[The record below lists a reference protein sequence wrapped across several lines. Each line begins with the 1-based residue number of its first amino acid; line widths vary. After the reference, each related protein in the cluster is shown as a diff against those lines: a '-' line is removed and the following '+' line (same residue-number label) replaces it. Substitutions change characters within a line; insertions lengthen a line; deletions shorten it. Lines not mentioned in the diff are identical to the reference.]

1 MIKKLLFVISLVIFK
16 LFFSQEGYSDYYKL
30 RLKYENFEENNT
42 KAFPYIQPYINK
54 AKRERDFEKLVQ
66 GYKDGVFY
74 SSSNEKK
81 LIYADSTIWAAK
93 LSENKDLISTAYIE
107 KGVVYYY
114 HYKRFQ
120 AALNEYLQAYEYS
133 KNTKNDFL
141 KYQNLYHIGVVKSYL
156 GYYEEASKL
165 FEQCITYYNPK
176 SKSGLHPNE
185 FYNNKKGYLNS
196 LHQLIICYR
205 NLQKSKEASLAIQT
219 GLDEVGNDNDYAQE
233 KGYFLLA
240 KGIAEYDEKEYT
252 LAADAL
258 KQSIPPIK
266 KAGDF
271 ARLSVDYFYVGKS
284 YAGLKRNTESIL
296 YFRKV
301 DSIFQKHQFILPELR
316 ENYEILIKHYKKE
329 GDQGQQ
335 LYFTGQL
342 LKADSIISKD
352 FIYLS
357 GKIHKEFDTRTLLDE
372 KSKLEKANSWG
383 SVIIGGLI
391 MIAIVLLILLIIRYR
406 REKNIQQKYIL
417 LEERFSLQQSLA
429 SEKPLVSMELEE
441 KKTGLDENKVEE
453 LLTKLKIFEAKKEY
467 TQKGLTINKL
477 AGQLGTNSNYLSQV
491 INDCKGVNFNKY
503 LSELRINYITG
514 LLFENKEYLKYRI
527 ETLAKECGIASRQN
541 FSDLFYEINGIR
553 PTDFIRKRR
562 QELDNKN
569 NFSAFNPA

>member
-1 MIKKLLFVISLVIFK
+1 VIKKLLFILVLVIFK
-16 LFFSQEGYSDYYKL
+16 LSFSQEGYSDYYKL

-42 KAFPYIQPYINK
+42 QAFPYIQPYINK
-54 AKRERDFEKLVQ
+54 AKKEKNFEKLVQ

-74 SSSNEKK
+74 SSSNEQK
-81 LIYADSTIWAAK
+81 LIYADSTVWAAQQ
-93 LSENKDLISTAYIE
+93 SGDKDLISTAYLE

-120 AALNEYLQAYEYS
+120 AALNEYLLAYEYS
-133 KNTKNDFL
+133 KDTKNDFL

-165 FEQCITYYNPK
+165 FEQCIAYYGPK

-185 FYNNKKGYLNS
+185 VYNNKKGYLNS

-205 NLQKSKEASLAIQT
+205 NLHKPDQADKAIHT
-219 GLDEVGNDNDYAQE
+219 GLQQVGANGEYSQE
-233 KGYFLLA
+233 KGYFQLA
-240 KGIAEYDEKEYT
+240 KGISEFDRKDYITAVD
-252 LAADAL
+252 DL
-258 KQSIPPIK
+258 KQSVFPMK
-266 KAGDF
+266 KSGDF
-271 ARLSVDYFYVGKS
+271 ARLSVGYFYIGKS
-284 YAGLKRNTESIL
+284 LAGLKKDTESIM

-301 DSIFQKHQFILPELR
+301 DSIFQKHQFILPDLR
-316 ENYEILIKHYKKE
+316 ENYEILIKHYKEE
-329 GDQGQQ
+329 GNQGEQ

-357 GKIHKEFDTRTLLDE
+357 SKIHKEFDTKTLLEE

-383 SVIIGGLI
+383 NIIIVSL
-391 MIAIVLLILLIIRYR
+391 IVLAIILSILLVIRYR
-406 REKNIQQKYIL
+406 REKDIQQKYIL
-417 LEERFSLQQSLA
+417 LEEKFSLHQNSVPEKSLLNIDA
-429 SEKPLVSMELEE
+429 EE

-467 TQKGLTINKL
+467 TQKGLTIHKL

-503 LSELRINYITG
+503 LSELRINYITA

-553 PTDFIRKRR
+553 PTDFIRKRK
-562 QELDNKN
+562 QELDSKN
-569 NFSAFNPA
+569 SFSAFNPA

>member
-1 MIKKLLFVISLVIFK
+1 MIKKFLFIISLVIFK

-30 RLKYENFEENNT
+30 RLKYENFEENNVQ
-42 KAFPYIQPYINK
+42 AFPYIQPYINK
-54 AKRERDFEKLVQ
+54 AKKEKNYEKLIQ

-74 SSSNEKK
+74 SSSNENK
-81 LIYADSTIWAAK
+81 LIYADSAISAAK

-141 KYQNLYHIGVVKSYL
+141 KYQTLYHIGVVKSYL

-165 FEQCITYYNPK
+165 FGQCIAYYQPK
-176 SKSGLHPNE
+176 SKSNLHPNE
-185 FYNNKKGYLNS
+185 IYNNKKGYLNS

-205 NLQKSKEASLAIQT
+205 NLQKSDEENLAIQT
-219 GLDEVGNDNDYAQE
+219 GLKEVGDDSDYTQE
-233 KGYFLLA
+233 KGYFLLS
-240 KGIAEYDEKEYT
+240 KGISEYDEKKF
-252 LAADAL
+252 LSAADHL
-258 KQSIPPIK
+258 KQSVQPIK
-266 KAGDF
+266 NSGDF

-284 YAGLKRNTESIL
+284 YAGLKKDAESIS
-296 YFRKV
+296 YFKKV

-335 LYFTGQL
+335 LYFTSQL

-357 GKIHKEFDTRTLLDE
+357 SKIHKEYDTKTLLEE

-383 SVIIGGLI
+383 SFIIGGLVFVALI
-391 MIAIVLLILLIIRYR
+391 LLILLIIRYR
-406 REKNIQQKYIL
+406 REKNIQHKYVL
-417 LEERFSLQQSLA
+417 LEEKFSQQQNLIFEKSLVPV
-429 SEKPLVSMELEE
+429 EIEE

-453 LLTKLKIFEAKKEY
+453 LLRKLKIFEEKKEY

-477 AGQLGTNSNYLSQV
+477 AGQMGTNSNYLSQV
-491 INDCKGVNFNKY
+491 INDCKGMNFNKY
-503 LSELRINYITG
+503 LSELRINYITA

>member
-1 MIKKLLFVISLVIFK
+1 MIKKLLFILVLVIFK
-16 LFFSQEGYSDYYKL
+16 LSFSQEGYSDYYKL

-42 KAFPYIQPYINK
+42 QAFPYIQPYINK
-54 AKRERDFEKLVQ
+54 AKKEKNFEKLVQ

-74 SSSNEKK
+74 SSSNEQK
-81 LIYADSTIWAAK
+81 LIYADSTVWAAQQ
-93 LSENKDLISTAYIE
+93 SGDKDLISTAYLE

-120 AALNEYLQAYEYS
+120 AALNEYLLAYEYS
-133 KNTKNDFL
+133 KDTKNDFL

-165 FEQCITYYNPK
+165 FEQCIAYYGPK

-185 FYNNKKGYLNS
+185 VYNNKKGYLNS

-205 NLQKSKEASLAIQT
+205 NLHKTDQADKAIHT
-219 GLDEVGNDNDYAQE
+219 GLEQVGANGEYSQE
-233 KGYFLLA
+233 KGYFQLA
-240 KGIAEYDEKEYT
+240 KGISEFDKKDYITAVD
-252 LAADAL
+252 DL
-258 KQSIPPIK
+258 KQSVFPMK
-266 KAGDF
+266 KSGDF
-271 ARLSVDYFYVGKS
+271 ARLSVGYFYIGKS
-284 YAGLKRNTESIL
+284 FAGLKKDTESIV

-301 DSIFQKHQFILPELR
+301 DSIFQKHQFILPDLR
-316 ENYEILIKHYKKE
+316 ENYEILIKHYKEE
-329 GDQGQQ
+329 GNQGEQ

-357 GKIHKEFDTRTLLDE
+357 SKIHKEFDTKTLLEE

-383 SVIIGGLI
+383 NIIIVSL
-391 MIAIVLLILLIIRYR
+391 IVLAIILTILLVIRYR
-406 REKNIQQKYIL
+406 REKDIQQKYIL
-417 LEERFSLQQSLA
+417 LEEKFSLHQNSVPEKSLLNIDA
-429 SEKPLVSMELEE
+429 EE

-467 TQKGLTINKL
+467 TQKGLTIHKL

-503 LSELRINYITG
+503 LSELRINYITA

-553 PTDFIRKRR
+553 PTDFIRKRK
-562 QELDNKN
+562 QELDSKN
-569 NFSAFNPA
+569 SFSAFNPA

>member
-1 MIKKLLFVISLVIFK
+1 M
-16 LFFSQEGYSDYYKL
+16 
-30 RLKYENFEENNT
+30 KYENFDENNIQ
-42 KAFPYIQPYINK
+42 AFPYIQPYINK
-54 AKRERDFEKLVQ
+54 AKKEKNYEKLVQ

-74 SSSNEKK
+74 SSSNERK
-81 LIYADSTIWAAK
+81 LVYADSAIWAAQ

-114 HYKRFQ
+114 HYKKFQ
-120 AALNEYLQAYEYS
+120 AALNEYLLAYEYS
-133 KNTKNDFL
+133 KDTKNEFL

-165 FEQCITYYNPK
+165 FEECIAYYHPK
-176 SKSGLHPNE
+176 TKSGLHPNE
-185 FYNNKKGYLNS
+185 IYNNKKGYLNS

-205 NLQKSKEASLAIQT
+205 NLKKSDKEDLAIKT
-219 GLDEVGNDNDYAQE
+219 GLSEVGNDDDYVQE
-233 KGYFLLA
+233 KGYFLLS
-240 KGIAEYDEKEYT
+240 KGISEYDEKKYL
-252 LAADAL
+252 LASDHL
-258 KQSIPPIK
+258 KQSLPPLK
-266 KAGDF
+266 KSGDF
-271 ARLSVDYFYVGKS
+271 ARLSVNFFYIGKS
-284 YAGLKRNTESIL
+284 YAGLKKNEESIS

-329 GDQGQQ
+329 GNQGQQ
-335 LYFTGQL
+335 LYFTSQL

-357 GKIHKEFDTRTLLDE
+357 SKIHKEFDTRTLLEE

-383 SVIIGGLI
+383 NIIIGSLI
-391 MIAIVLLILLIIRYR
+391 LVAIILLILLIVRYR

-417 LEERFSLQQSLA
+417 LEEKFSLQQNAL
-429 SEKPLVSMELEE
+429 SEESFINMDIEE
-441 KKTGLDENKVEE
+441 KKIGLDENKVEE
-453 LLTKLKIFEAKKEY
+453 LLTKLKIFEDKKEY

-503 LSELRINYITG
+503 LSELRINYITT

>member
-1 MIKKLLFVISLVIFK
+1 MIKKLLFILVLVIFK
-16 LFFSQEGYSDYYKL
+16 LSFSQEGYSDYYKL

-42 KAFPYIQPYINK
+42 QAFPYIQPYINK
-54 AKRERDFEKLVQ
+54 AKKEKNFEKLVQ

-74 SSSNEKK
+74 SSSNEQK
-81 LIYADSTIWAAK
+81 LIYADSAVWAAQQ
-93 LSENKDLISTAYIE
+93 SGDKDLISTAYLE

-120 AALNEYLQAYEYS
+120 AALNEYLLAYEYS
-133 KNTKNDFL
+133 KDTKNDFL

-165 FEQCITYYNPK
+165 FEQCIAYYGPK

-185 FYNNKKGYLNS
+185 VYNNKKGYLNS

-205 NLQKSKEASLAIQT
+205 NLHKTDLADKAIHT
-219 GLDEVGNDNDYAQE
+219 GLEQVGANGEYSQE
-233 KGYFLLA
+233 KGYFQLA
-240 KGIAEYDEKEYT
+240 KGISEFDRKDYITAVD
-252 LAADAL
+252 DL
-258 KQSIPPIK
+258 KQSVFPMK
-266 KAGDF
+266 KSGDF
-271 ARLSVDYFYVGKS
+271 ARLSVGYFYIGKS
-284 YAGLKRNTESIL
+284 FAGLKKDTESIV

-301 DSIFQKHQFILPELR
+301 DSIFQKHQFILPDLR
-316 ENYEILIKHYKKE
+316 ENYEILIKHYKEE
-329 GDQGQQ
+329 GNQGEQ

-357 GKIHKEFDTRTLLDE
+357 SKIHKEFDTKTLLEE

-383 SVIIGGLI
+383 NIIIVSL
-391 MIAIVLLILLIIRYR
+391 IVLAIILTILLVIRYR
-406 REKNIQQKYIL
+406 REKDIQQKYIL
-417 LEERFSLQQSLA
+417 LEEKFSLHQNSVPEKSLLNIDA
-429 SEKPLVSMELEE
+429 EE

-467 TQKGLTINKL
+467 TQKGLTIHKL

-503 LSELRINYITG
+503 LSELRINYITA

-553 PTDFIRKRR
+553 PTDFIRKRK
-562 QELDNKN
+562 QELDSKN
-569 NFSAFNPA
+569 SFSAFNPA

>member
-1 MIKKLLFVISLVIFK
+1 MIKKLLFILVLVIFK
-16 LFFSQEGYSDYYKL
+16 LSFSQEGYSDYYKL

-42 KAFPYIQPYINK
+42 QAFPYIQPYINK
-54 AKRERDFEKLVQ
+54 AKKEKNFEKLVQ

-74 SSSNEKK
+74 SSSNEQK
-81 LIYADSTIWAAK
+81 LIYADSTVWAAQQ
-93 LSENKDLISTAYIE
+93 SGDKDLISTAYLE

-120 AALNEYLQAYEYS
+120 AALNEYLLAYEYS
-133 KNTKNDFL
+133 KDTKNDFL

-165 FEQCITYYNPK
+165 FEQCIAYYGPK

-185 FYNNKKGYLNS
+185 VYNNKKGYLNS

-205 NLQKSKEASLAIQT
+205 NLHKPDQADKAIHT
-219 GLDEVGNDNDYAQE
+219 GLQQVGANGEYSQE
-233 KGYFLLA
+233 KGYFQLA
-240 KGIAEYDEKEYT
+240 KGISEFDRKDYITAVD
-252 LAADAL
+252 DL
-258 KQSIPPIK
+258 KQSVFPMK
-266 KAGDF
+266 KSGDF
-271 ARLSVDYFYVGKS
+271 ARLSVGYFYIGKS
-284 YAGLKRNTESIL
+284 LAGLKKDTESIM

-301 DSIFQKHQFILPELR
+301 DSIFQKHQFILPDLR
-316 ENYEILIKHYKKE
+316 ENYEILIKHYKEE
-329 GDQGQQ
+329 GNQGEQ

-357 GKIHKEFDTRTLLDE
+357 SKIHKEFDTKTLLEE

-383 SVIIGGLI
+383 NIIIVSL
-391 MIAIVLLILLIIRYR
+391 IVLAIILSILLVIRYR
-406 REKNIQQKYIL
+406 REKDIQQKYIL
-417 LEERFSLQQSLA
+417 LEEKFSLHQNSVPEKSLLNIDA
-429 SEKPLVSMELEE
+429 EE

-467 TQKGLTINKL
+467 TQKGLTIHKL

-503 LSELRINYITG
+503 LSELRINYITA

-553 PTDFIRKRR
+553 PTDFIRKRK
-562 QELDNKN
+562 QELDSKN
-569 NFSAFNPA
+569 SFSAFNPA

>member
-1 MIKKLLFVISLVIFK
+1 MIKKLLFILVLVIFK
-16 LFFSQEGYSDYYKL
+16 LSFSQEGYSDYYKL

-42 KAFPYIQPYINK
+42 QAFPYIQPYINK
-54 AKRERDFEKLVQ
+54 AKKEKNFEKLVQ

-74 SSSNEKK
+74 SSSNEQK
-81 LIYADSTIWAAK
+81 LIYADSTVWAAQQ
-93 LSENKDLISTAYIE
+93 SGDKDLISTAYLE

-120 AALNEYLQAYEYS
+120 AALNEYLLAYEYS
-133 KNTKNDFL
+133 KDTKNDFL

-165 FEQCITYYNPK
+165 FEQCISYYGPK

-185 FYNNKKGYLNS
+185 VYNNKKGYLNS

-205 NLQKSKEASLAIQT
+205 NLHKTDLADKAIHT
-219 GLDEVGNDNDYAQE
+219 GLEQVGANGEYSQE
-233 KGYFLLA
+233 KGYFQLA
-240 KGIAEYDEKEYT
+240 KGISEFDRKDYITAVD
-252 LAADAL
+252 DL
-258 KQSIPPIK
+258 KQSVFPMK
-266 KAGDF
+266 KSGDF
-271 ARLSVDYFYVGKS
+271 ARLSVGYFYIGKS
-284 YAGLKRNTESIL
+284 LAGLKKDTESIV

-301 DSIFQKHQFILPELR
+301 DSIFQKHQFILPDLR
-316 ENYEILIKHYKKE
+316 ENYEILIKHYKEE
-329 GDQGQQ
+329 GNQGEQ

-357 GKIHKEFDTRTLLDE
+357 SKIHKEFDTKTLLEE

-383 SVIIGGLI
+383 NIIIVSL
-391 MIAIVLLILLIIRYR
+391 IVLAIILTILLVIRYR
-406 REKNIQQKYIL
+406 REKDIQQKYIL
-417 LEERFSLQQSLA
+417 LEEKFSLHQNSVPEKSLLNIDA
-429 SEKPLVSMELEE
+429 EE

-467 TQKGLTINKL
+467 TQKGLTIHKL

-503 LSELRINYITG
+503 LSELRINYITA

-553 PTDFIRKRR
+553 PTDFIRKRK
-562 QELDNKN
+562 QELDSKN
-569 NFSAFNPA
+569 SFSAFNPA